1 MRLGPKPN
9 QDYCKSKKE
18 NSSLKQQLT
27 RDSGIDSDNTHHQPL
42 PKITGFKRPQQIFLT
57 NKMNN
62 KHSVNNEMNQ
72 TNAETTY
79 KTVTSPMSKGP
90 RSLTIKINTSQSL
103 ENDEF
108 IENTSPRYN
117 NTDEDYQ
124 IHNKSVSIENNF
136 QKIDKTAKISDESG
150 ANINLFKNNLLEI
163 NNDEEGESLSNPFK
177 DMANDEIVETLHDIN
192 DNHDD
197 VESEFKEL
205 FFSDEEFQISK
216 NFDDQNHFN
225 YAKNKRKLFKSN
237 YNFVLISLFCS
248 LRIYLFFKT

>member
-1 MRLGPKPN
+1 
-9 QDYCKSKKE
+9 
-18 NSSLKQQLT
+18 
-27 RDSGIDSDNTHHQPL
+27 
-42 PKITGFKRPQQIFLT
+42 
-57 NKMNN
+57 
-62 KHSVNNEMNQ
+62 MNQ

-136 QKIDKTAKISDESG
+136 KRIDKTAKISDESG
-150 ANINLFKNNLLEI
+150 ANNNLFKKNLLEI

-216 NFDDQNHFN
+216 NFDDQNHLN

-237 YNFVLISLFCS
+237 YNFVLISLFC
-248 LRIYLFFKT
+248 